1 MKRAAKI
8 WLTAAAALVLAGCIL
23 FAGTMSVLGWD
34 FAKLSTVSLETN
46 THEISEAFKNISVTT
61 DNADI
66 EIIRSDD
73 GKCRVVCR
81 EEENAKHSVTA
92 ANGTLTVK
100 INEQKSWYDY
110 IGFYFASPKIT
121 IYLPEKEYGTL
132 SVHGGG
138 GSAEIPKDF
147 AFESA
152 DISLG
157 TGNADFF
164 ASAQKAVKIKTGT
177 GNIFIKDTAADSL
190 DLSVATGSVTVTG
203 ATCSGDITVGVSTG
217 EADLTDI
224 SCQSFISDG
233 TTGSI
238 ALNNVI
244 AANKLSVK
252 RSTGDVNFVG
262 CDAEKLYVKTSTGNV
277 RGSLL
282 TDKVFIT
289 DTGTGSVDVP
299 KTAAGGRCEIKTGTG
314 DIKVMTSG

>member
-8 WLTAAAALVLAGCIL
+8 WLAAAAALVLAGCIL

-46 THEISEAFKNISVTT
+46 THEISEVFKNISVTT

-81 EEENAKHSVTA
+81 EEEKAKHTVTA
-92 ANGTLTVK
+92 VNGTLTVE

-132 SVHGGG
+132 SVHTGG
-138 GSAEIPKDF
+138 GSAEIPKDL

-152 DISLG
+152 DISLD
-157 TGNADFF
+157 TGNIDFF
-164 ASAQKAVKIKTGT
+164 ASARKAVKIKTT
-177 GNIFIKDTAADSL
+177 AGNIFIKDTAADSL
-190 DLSVATGSVTVTG
+190 DLSVTTGSVTASGVTC
-203 ATCSGDITVGVSTG
+203 TGDIAVGISTG

-224 SCQSFISDG
+224 SCKSFISDG
-233 TTGSI
+233 ATGSI

-244 AANKLSVK
+244 AENRLSVK
-252 RSTGDVNFVG
+252 RSTGDVKFSG
-262 CDAEKLYVKTSTGNV
+262 CDAEKLYVKTGTGNV

-289 DTGTGSVDVP
+289 DTDTGSVDVP
-299 KTAAGGRCEIKTGTG
+299 KTTAGGRCEIKTGTG
-314 DIKVMTSG
+314 DIKMEIK